1 VSPPIAREEA
11 HKVIRGLMTD
21 ARRRVEAMSSD
32 FVRAGQIS
40 AQSLGAFALKG
51 VSVEQ
56 EIFVPVQV
64 N

>member
-1 VSPPIAREEA
+1 
-11 HKVIRGLMTD
+11 MTD

-32 FVRAGQIS
+32 FVRA
-40 AQSLGAFALKG
+40 ALKG

-56 EIFVPVQV
+56 EIFVPVRI

>member
-1 VSPPIAREEA
+1 
-11 HKVIRGLMTD
+11 MTD
-21 ARRRVEAMSSD
+21 ARRQVEAMSSD